1 MHVNQMDEP
10 SCVCVGGGGGGGIKA
25 RDQNDKILIITVQLT
40 DSVV

>member
-1 MHVNQMDEP
+1 M
-10 SCVCVGGGGGGGIKA
+10 CVCGGGGGGGNKA